1 MEVLVNVSYDF
12 MDGDCSYEHECS
24 LIDFLS
30 TKTEEEI
37 ADALFEIMDED
48 MARRFELPM
57 DKEAFCKELSEC
69 SGLEDDIILEKS
81 QEIADY
87 FGDELR
93 DFYEEDAMEE
103 FRDSMDYAR
112 DPYAYYGVSRED
124 FF

>member
-12 MDGDCSYEHECS
+12 MGGDCSYEHECS
-24 LIDFLS
+24 LTDFLE
-30 TKTEEEI
+30 TKSEDEI
-37 ADALFEIMDED
+37 ADALFGIMNED
-48 MARRFELPM
+48 MAKRFELPM
-57 DKEAFCKELSEC
+57 DKEAFRKELSEC
-69 SGLEDDIILEKS
+69 AGLEDNLILDRS

-93 DFYEEDAMEE
+93 DFYEEDALEE
-103 FRDSMDYAR
+103 YRDSMEYAG